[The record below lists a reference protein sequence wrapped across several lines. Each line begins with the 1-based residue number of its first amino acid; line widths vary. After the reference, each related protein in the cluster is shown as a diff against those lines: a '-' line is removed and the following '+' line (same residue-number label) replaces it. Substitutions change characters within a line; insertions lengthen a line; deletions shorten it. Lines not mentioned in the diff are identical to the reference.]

1 MKKIIVLATG
11 LTLLCGGCVPQT
23 NTQKG
28 GVYGATGGAAVG
40 AGIGQLAGRS
50 TQATLIGAAIGA
62 ALGGAGGATYGH
74 MMDKQEQDMRQAVG
88 QSGSATVQRQG
99 DLLSVSLKGDVS
111 FDTNSATVRPAL
123 YSEIDRI
130 AKVLQDYPNTVI
142 MIEGHT
148 DSRGSDALNMELSRR
163 RAEAVKS
170 LFVQRGI
177 DPRRL
182 EVVAYGASRP
192 IASNDTDS
200 GRQMNRRVEI
210 KIAPNTQQ
218 QQPNNNGARQ

>member
-1 MKKIIVLATG
+1 M
-11 LTLLCGGCVPQT
+11 
-23 NTQKG
+23 
-28 GVYGATGGAAVG
+28 YGATGGAAVG

-218 QQPNNNGARQ
+218 QQPTDTGARQ